1 MIRMLLV
8 APDTNL
14 SWSAEVELLG
24 QSIHAVP
31 LTGNV
36 SSERLTRATQGE
48 RFTILHVAAH
58 GDDNGVWLSDDE
70 QLTKEELAQ
79 IARHVRAD
87 LVFLNACRSAG
98 LGQYLACQGV
108 PAVVAYTMPTLDR
121 NALRTASYYYEELV
135 ALGMDY
141 HRAFEKVGPC
151 DGSLAWFAGA
161 GYVERAVEP
170 LVASVVG
177 MQDELKGMRQT
188 VLTGLVIILLINLI
202 LAAFLWVNVAQG
214 QTVPVVSPLSPLPGR
229 ETLAQPL
236 GPLSPM
242 PLPTELP
249 LLVETPVSGGVPTV
263 TVMVESTST
272 ATPTAVP
279 SATATTG
286 LLPVP
291 TLPPCALPD

>member
-1 MIRMLLV
+1 M
-8 APDTNL
+8 
-14 SWSAEVELLG
+14 ELLG
-24 QSIHAVP
+24 QAIHAVP
-31 LTGNV
+31 LTGSV

-87 LVFLNACRSAG
+87 LVFLNACRSAA

-141 HRAFEKVGPC
+141 RRAFEKVGPC

-170 LVASVVG
+170 LVASLVG
-177 MQDELKGMRQT
+177 MQGELKGMRQT
-188 VLTGLVIILLINLI
+188 VLTGLVLMLLINLI
-202 LAAFLWVNVAQG
+202 LAVLLWVNVAAG
-214 QTVPVVSPLSPLPGR
+214 QTVPALSPLSPLPSR
-229 ETLAQPL
+229 EIPTQ
-236 GPLSPM
+236 SS
-242 PLPTELP
+242 PLPTSTLIPILTESPLHRVTRLP
-249 LLVETPVSGGVPTV
+249 SGGVPPTALPSPIV
-263 TVMVESTST
+263 PPSLT
-272 ATPTAVP
+272 ATLPNVGVTP
-279 SATATTG
+279 IPEG
-286 LLPVP
+286 LE
-291 TLPPCALPD
+291 PCETH